1 MPRKIKP
8 KPLRERDVA
17 ALLSSLDDYRAV
29 IAAGKV
35 QRWDVVK
42 WAVTLNLAF
51 ATVSVIWDQ
60 KTPGLFAPRTIF
72 FALASAVMVAAVAL
86 VAHYNWRM
94 TGARDIS
101 EKFQTKLAED
111 CIAVRKV
118 EDDPREPKGFWC
130 DLLELL
136 TFPALIFLSWVSI
149 AILFCMSILGPAE
162 ARPTYFSL

>member
-1 MPRKIKP
+1 MPRKIKQGT
-8 KPLRERDVA
+8 DVA

-86 VAHYNWRM
+86 GPHTFRCEGTVELFRLGGYQLRQLSDVARHAPRFVHRQHI
-94 TGARDIS
+94 GCLGIGRRFARLDVGECLSAHILHDI
-101 EKFQTKLAED
+101 
-111 CIAVRKV
+111 
-118 EDDPREPKGFWC
+118 
-130 DLLELL
+130 
-136 TFPALIFLSWVSI
+136 PARN
-149 AILFCMSILGPAE
+149 ALGGSRLGKAS
-162 ARPTYFSL
+162 RH

>member
-8 KPLRERDVA
+8 KPLRGRDVA

-60 KTPGLFAPRTIF
+60 KTPGLFAPRTIL

-86 VAHYNWRM
+86 HILFAVKGQWSYFVLAV
-94 TGARDIS
+94 IS
-101 EKFQTKLAED
+101 SGSLAM
-111 CIAVRKV
+111 
-118 EDDPREPKGFWC
+118 
-130 DLLELL
+130 LLA
-136 TFPALIFLSWVSI
+136 TRPALSI
-149 AILFCMSILGPAE
+149 ASTLAASASAGVSRA
-162 ARPTYFSL
+162 